1 MRCRSERLLKEMDKK
16 GKLFEKIMR
25 LTNFHF
31 PQVSCL
37 HEKDGKLRYYVAM
50 YLKSLKI
57 ENYRKFSCNR
67 NNEIFF
73 VEGYSADGKD
83 TGIAQNTTLL
93 VGKNNSGKTSIV
105 HLLEKLA
112 STSPSFS
119 ASDFSFEYLDDWLKS
134 FKVQPSESIE
144 LPFIR
149 VTINIMLE
157 PDKNDYIQNLRHF
170 IPIASNTNDVAIIL
184 KYAVKD
190 EQESR
195 DELKQNIVSIGIDDF
210 NVFNLIDFLK
220 ECIDDNRFEAQILT
234 KTGKRINNAKL
245 SDLLSIDLLSAILIQ
260 KEGAVLAEQFS
271 RILAHRFKKGG
282 LQDQPKMEKAIKT
295 FNDTISNSFGTSESE
310 RFNSLSQRLIT
321 SNVSVSITGDLGLDD
336 IFSRQSNIL
345 QYSYSEGSSRKLV
358 PEDQFGLGYSSL
370 LMIIAKIMELVE
382 SDGRD
387 DSNCSKVKLICIEEP
402 ETHLHPQMQ
411 EMFIR
416 NISTA
421 VGELLGNKKI
431 NFQLIIT
438 THSPHILNSKLRDS
452 GKFDSINVLTED
464 DYRKAKVIKLE
475 NEDVKGK
482 GLADADFRFIQ
493 KHISL
498 GMSDMFFADALVL
511 VEGDSEYKLLPF
523 LVQNHPAYEA
533 LRHHYIS
540 FVSVGG
546 AHGHVYRNILEKIG
560 IPTAIITDLDI
571 KKADETDDMT
581 ENPVKD
587 LSSRTTTNPTLIKFL
602 GNDSLESAQKSL
614 LSEDCN
620 IGVFTQNKIQGIYPS
635 SFEGAL
641 FLANIENDVI
651 KSLLGKMFKRLANEE
666 NSMEAEKVEIWQ
678 ERLSMRKGEF
688 SSELLY
694 KLMTDDNKLKAFV
707 VPGYIDTA
715 FRFLKEK
722 LDSRI
727 EEK

>member
-1 MRCRSERLLKEMDKK
+1 
-16 GKLFEKIMR
+16 
-25 LTNFHF
+25 
-31 PQVSCL
+31 
-37 HEKDGKLRYYVAM
+37 M

-57 ENYRKFSCNR
+57 ENYRKFSRNQ
-67 NNEIFF
+67 NNEVFF
-73 VEGYSADGKD
+73 VEGYSADGQN

-93 VGKNNSGKTSIV
+93 VGKNNSGKTSVV

-112 STSPSFS
+112 STSPSFLS
-119 ASDFSFEYLDDWLKS
+119 SDFSFEYLDDWLK
-134 FKVQPSESIE
+134 KYKEQQSESHE

-149 VTINIMLE
+149 VTINIMVE
-157 PDKNDYIQNLRHF
+157 PDKNDYIQNLKHF
-170 IPIASNTNDVAIIL
+170 IPISSKENDVAIIL

-190 EQESR
+190 EQEFRAKLEQAIKS
-195 DELKQNIVSIGIDDF
+195 KGIDDF
-210 NVFNLIDFLK
+210 NVFDLNDFLK
-220 ECIDDNRFEAQILT
+220 ECISDNGFEAQILT
-234 KTGKRINNAKL
+234 KNEKRINNAKL
-245 SDLLSIDLLSAILIQ
+245 SELLSIDLLSAILIQ

-271 RILAHRFKKGG
+271 RILAHRFKNGG
-282 LQDQPKMEKAIKT
+282 LQNQQEMEQAIQK
-295 FNDTISNSFGTSESE
+295 FNDTLANGFGVRESD
-310 RFNSLSQRLIT
+310 RFNRLSQRLIT

-336 IFSRQSNIL
+336 IFNRQSNIL
-345 QYSYSEGSSRKLV
+345 RYSYSEGSSKKLV

-382 SDGRD
+382 SDSRD
-387 DSNCSKVKLICIEEP
+387 DSHCSKIKLICIEEP

-421 VGELLGNKKI
+421 VKELLGDKKI
-431 NFQLIIT
+431 NFQLVIT

-464 DYRKAKVIKLE
+464 DSRRAKVVKLE
-475 NEDVKGK
+475 NENVKGK
-482 GLADADFRFIQ
+482 GLVDADFRFIQ

-523 LVQNHPAYEA
+523 LIQNCAAYEA
-533 LRHHYIS
+533 LRHHYIT

-546 AHGHVYRNILEKIG
+546 AHGYVYRNILEKIG

-571 KKADETDDMT
+571 KNADETDDIPD
-581 ENPVKD
+581 EPVMD
-587 LSSRTTTNPTLIKFL
+587 LSGRATTNPTLKEFL
-602 GNDSLESAQKSL
+602 GSNSLESAQS
-614 LSEDCN
+614 SWTAEGYN

-641 FLANIENDVI
+641 FLANLENNVI
-651 KSLLGKMFKRLANEE
+651 KSLLGQMFPRLAKEGNA
-666 NSMEAEKVEIWQ
+666 MEAEKVEIWQ
-678 ERLSMRKGEF
+678 KRLSMRKGEF

-694 KLMTDDNKLKAFV
+694 KLMTSDNELEAFV
-707 VPGYIDTA
+707 VPKYIDSA
-715 FRFLKEK
+715 FSFLAEK

-727 EEK
+727 EGKQQ

>member
-1 MRCRSERLLKEMDKK
+1 
-16 GKLFEKIMR
+16 
-25 LTNFHF
+25 
-31 PQVSCL
+31 
-37 HEKDGKLRYYVAM
+37 M

-73 VEGYSADGKD
+73 VEGYRADGKD

-105 HLLEKLA
+105 HLLGKIA
-112 STSPSFS
+112 SASPSFQ

-134 FKVQPSESIE
+134 FKEQQSESLE

-149 VTINIMLE
+149 VTINIMVE
-157 PDKNDYIQNLRHF
+157 PDKNDYIQNLKHF
-170 IPIASNTNDVAIIL
+170 IPISTEANDVAIIL

-190 EQESR
+190 KQEFIAR
-195 DELKQNIVSIGIDDF
+195 LKQNITSKGVSVF
-210 NVFNLIDFLK
+210 NVFDLIDYLK
-220 ECIDDNRFEAQILT
+220 ESISDNNFEAQILT
-234 KTGKRINNAKL
+234 KNEKRINNAKL
-245 SDLLSIDLLSAILIQ
+245 SELLSIDLLSAIHIQ
-260 KEGAVLAEQFS
+260 KEGTVLAEQFS
-271 RILAHRFKKGG
+271 RILAHRFKNGG
-282 LQDQPKMEKAIKT
+282 LQDQQEMEQAIQT
-295 FNDTISNSFGTSESE
+295 FNDTLANGFGIRESE
-310 RFNSLSQRLIT
+310 RFNKLSQSLIT
-321 SNVSVSITGDLGLDD
+321 SNISVSITGNLGLDN
-336 IFSRQSNIL
+336 ILNRQSNIL
-345 QYSYSEGSSRKLV
+345 RYSYSEGSSEKLV

-382 SDGRD
+382 SDSRD
-387 DSNCSKVKLICIEEP
+387 DSLCSKIKLICIEEP

-421 VGELLGNKKI
+421 LRALLGDKKI

-464 DYRKAKVIKLE
+464 NSRRARVVKLE
-475 NEDVKGK
+475 NEDVKGN
-482 GLADADFRFIQ
+482 GLEDADFRFIQ

-523 LVQNHPAYEA
+523 LVQNYPNYDA
-533 LRHHYIS
+533 LRHHYIT

-571 KKADETDDMT
+571 KNADDSDCITN
-581 ENPVKD
+581 NPVKD
-587 LSSRTTTNPTLIKFL
+587 LSGRTTNNRTLIEFFE
-602 GNDSLESAQKSL
+602 NTELESVQSSWTSKES
-614 LSEDCN
+614 N
-620 IGVFTQNKIQGIYPS
+620 IGVFTQNKKHGIYPS

-641 FLANIENDVI
+641 FLANLGNNVI
-651 KSLLGKMFKRLANEE
+651 KRLLNQMFPRLAKEE
-666 NSMEAEKVEIWQ
+666 NSMTAEKVEIWQ
-678 ERLSMRKGEF
+678 KRLSMRKGEF

-694 KLMTDDNKLKAFV
+694 RLMTDGNELKAFV
-707 VPGYIDTA
+707 VPEYIDTA
-715 FRFLKEK
+715 FRFLEEK
-722 LDSRI
+722 LDSHI
-727 EEK
+727 EVEQQ